1 MVEFLFPTHFTTEK
15 DYSVDNEK
23 YFDDKNKKAEIKE
36 LLTRI
41 AKDYCMYCGNL
52 IVINNKNSG
61 QIEHSVEKNN
71 FKKGYLTNCKYN
83 LSIACSVCNT
93 SFKKVNIKQ
102 ISVDKNYTCP
112 KICNNICAEYQ
123 KNIND
128 YIKVNK
134 IILMPLGIK
143 NTNGD
148 YYEIV
153 YDALTMTFK
162 YNSVV
167 NYSQSDIDFIKNHIE
182 RFKLNDNEFKP
193 KDILKVCEYIIESNI
208 LPKEKSFYNIIAD
221 LFINYLAN
229 KNISGKNL
237 INLCNI
243 IIIQNII

>member
-1 MVEFLFPTHFTTEK
+1 MVEFLFPTHFDIVYPIKNYKYYKTE
-15 DYSVDNEK
+15 S
-23 YFDDKNKKAEIKE
+23 KKKEITK
-36 LLTRI
+36 LLLNSSNN
-41 AKDYCMYCGNL
+41 YCMYCGNL

-61 QIEHSVEKNN
+61 QIEHSVEKESDNQNN
-71 FKKGYLTNCKYN
+71 YLTNCKYN

-128 YIKVNK
+128 YIKINK

-148 YYEIV
+148 YYEII

-167 NYSQSDIDFIKNHIE
+167 SYSQSDIDFINNHIE

-193 KDILKVCEYIIESNI
+193 KDILKVCEYVIENNI

-237 INLCNI
+237 INLCNS